1 MNIGLLIPLLTLYGI
16 CFTCRKSKK
25 KMLKLLSQLKEGHS
39 EEEEEKEEHS
49 VEIKTIMKAENNR
62 EGNNVIF

>member
-1 MNIGLLIPLLTLYGI
+1 
-16 CFTCRKSKK
+16 
-25 KMLKLLSQLKEGHS
+25 MLKLLSQLKEGHS